1 MEIKEILKQPLIK
14 TSDKD
19 TIKHVGVLGMK
30 WGVRRQRRAGSSSKS
45 NDASDDNSPSQG
57 VTTGSTPKRVKRNRV
72 KSEII
77 SVTRQ
82 LKWKGKTKDY
92 KNMSD
97 SEIKAF
103 TERIRNENLMKQLAK
118 RKEYVMRDT
127 LDDATL
133 KTRVARLQLED
144 SLKKSVGAASKYQRD
159 MGKKLVDSSV
169 KVGLE
174 MYKKNKG
181 KTKLTF
187 GQIVANELSR
197 QSKTS
202 KSAGFKIAA
211 EKLIPTFKDVVDT
224 P

>member
-1 MEIKEILKQPLIK
+1 MPKAKLEDLLKQSMIEVSN
-14 TSDKD
+14 SDD
-19 TIKHVGVLGMK
+19 TIRHFGIKGMR
-30 WGVRRQRRAGSSSKS
+30 WGVRKKRPVTS
-45 NDASDDNSPSQG
+45 NEA
-57 VTTGSTPKRVKRNRV
+57 VSTAKRNRLA
-72 KSEII
+72 SELI

-97 SEIKAF
+97 DEIKAF

-133 KTRVARLQLED
+133 KARVARLQLED

-159 MGKKLVDSSV
+159 VGKKLVDSSV

-202 KSAGFKIAA
+202 KSAGFKMVA
-211 EKLIPTFKDVVDT
+211 EKLIPTFKDIADT